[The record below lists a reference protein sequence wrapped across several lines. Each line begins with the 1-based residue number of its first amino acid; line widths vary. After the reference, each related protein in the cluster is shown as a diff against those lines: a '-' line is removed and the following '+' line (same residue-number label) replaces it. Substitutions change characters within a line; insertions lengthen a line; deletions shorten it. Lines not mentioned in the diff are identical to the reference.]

1 MIYEV
6 AIDPEVLLEWAKSER
21 DTFCY
26 YEYYGNGTPRIL
38 STFPKSKV
46 HKLRSYLIKKID
58 ALEKVEDQIRYEEMV
73 KSLGRNIYQRD
84 CENVDSSICW
94 YESIASQ
101 SIPFDIVLTKKQIEC
116 KNSITLNDLYN
127 SNVYKLKSEVS
138 FSRTSED
145 FIKVIKNLLQL
156 TSEKI
161 IVIDPYAYTDD
172 AIKVIADMLIELSKR
187 RNKSKPVEFT
197 VVYKGKIETN
207 ADKAPYAKVYKQRL
221 LNKLSEP
228 LENIT
233 IKVLH
238 IAENEDSDAFHN
250 RYILSELAGIKLG
263 YGLGFKKDKKHHT
276 DEASILDEDI
286 YNKLWRKYVTQLEFD
301 IVSSA

>member
-6 AIDPEVLLEWAKSER
+6 AIDPEVLLEWAQSER
-21 DTFCY
+21 DTCFY
-26 YEYYGNGTPRIL
+26 YKDYGSGTPRVL

-46 HKLRSYLIKKID
+46 HKLRTYLIKKID
-58 ALEKVEDQIRYEEMV
+58 VLEKVEDQIRYEEMV
-73 KSLGRNIYQRD
+73 KSLGRHVHQRD
-84 CENVDSSICW
+84 CEDLDSSICW
-94 YESIASQ
+94 YENVARQ

-127 SNVYKLKSEVS
+127 SNVYKLKSEIS

-145 FIKVIKNLLQL
+145 FINVIKNILHL
-156 TSEKI
+156 TSERI

-172 AIKVIADMLIELSKR
+172 AIKVITGMLIELSKR
-187 RNKSKPVEFT
+187 RNRSKPIEFT
-197 VVYKGKIETN
+197 VVYKGKIEKN
-207 ADKAPYAKVYKQRL
+207 ADKAPYAKAYKQRIL
-221 LNKLSEP
+221 DKLP
-228 LENIT
+228 QLLENIT

-250 RYILSELAGIKLG
+250 RYILNELVGIKLG
-263 YGLGFKKDKKHHT
+263 YGLGFKEDKKHHT
-276 DEASILDEDI
+276 DEASILHEDI

-301 IVSSA
+301 IISSD